1 MLPKIPC
8 PWVKANQ
15 VFPILAQVFFGVVPG
30 MKSDHAEVVKVLV
43 FGASG
48 LVGSAFCRAAV
59 RRGLATEG
67 FSHRHEVPVEG
78 LTNVER
84 LDLGD
89 LNGLERP
96 LLDRWPDV
104 ILNAAAISESDQVS
118 KDPAAAR
125 TLNVDLPIR
134 IAEIANHLGARFI
147 HLSTD
152 LVFNGSNPPYRS
164 TDAPHP
170 LSVYGQQK
178 LEAEEGVLNRCSEN
192 LAVLRLT
199 IVTGNSSSGRRSVHE
214 KLLRSLAEGNQPTLF
229 DDEFRQPCSCANVAD
244 ALVELCE
251 RPNLNGLFHWAGTER
266 LSRSEMGQLILRR
279 FSLPEDMV
287 KVGSRRDFPGEDKR
301 PADLAFNLHPLDGKI
316 RTRPAAFAEQLEEMA
331 VPDDLYDWF
340 REHSRDPSCYTRKF
354 TVN

>member
-1 MLPKIPC
+1 M
-8 PWVKANQ
+8 
-15 VFPILAQVFFGVVPG
+15 
-30 MKSDHAEVVKVLV
+30 
-43 FGASG
+43 
-48 LVGSAFCRAAV
+48 
-59 RRGLATEG
+59 
-67 FSHRHEVPVEG
+67 
-78 LTNVER
+78 TNVER

-96 LLDRWPDV
+96 LFDRWPDV
-104 ILNAAAISESDQVS
+104 ILNAAAISEPDQVS

-125 TLNVDLPIR
+125 ILNVDFPHRL
-134 IAEIANHLGARFI
+134 AEIANHLGARFI

-152 LVFNGSNPPYRS
+152 LVFDGSKPPYRS

-178 LEAEEGVLNRCSEN
+178 LEAEEGVLSRCSEN
-192 LAVLRLT
+192 LLVLRIT
-199 IVTGNSSSGRRSVHE
+199 IVNGNSPSGRRSVHE
-214 KLLRSLAEGNQPTLF
+214 KLLRSLAEGNRPTLF
-229 DDEFRQPCSCANVAD
+229 EDEFRQPCSCANVAD

-287 KVGSRRDFPGEDKR
+287 TVGSSRDFPGEDER

-316 RTRPAAFAEQLEEMA
+316 RTRPAALAEQLEEMA
-331 VPDDLYDWF
+331 IPNDLYDWF
-340 REHSRDPSCYTRKF
+340 REHSRDPSCYTRKL